1 MTATLQGPTGQITLE
16 TPALTLGRA
25 PDNQLVLADVKASS
39 HHAVLQLQ
47 GQGYTITDVGSSNGT
62 YVNELPLMKNT
73 PAVLKNGDKIRIGD
87 AVYTYEESQ
96 PAAPAYAPTVL
107 ASDAA
112 QDYATI
118 PAAQEPAPPASTVLA
133 AAPAYE
139 QRPAPA
145 PVYPVYP
152 VEPAVPAYNAAPRP
166 AWTAPAPPAYTPPP
180 VAPKKGGGLKVL
192 LIVIVVVL
200 VLAGAGGGAAA
211 YFLSRPQPTIS
222 LTSTYTTASTPAGA
236 TGTTFKVSG
245 QKFSGGSAI
254 TFLLDGK
261 PLTGGQAVS
270 SNSSGAVSATL
281 TVTDGWSVGSH
292 TLTARDASG
301 YLTQKGAA
309 LTIVTPGQAK
319 TPGPNGAPSDDASG
333 TVLASVQSSD
343 GSEAIS
349 LKVTGKADGGSV
361 CRDADDG
368 QSHSTSGTTS
378 GVGYTETT
386 VATCSGSYKGGKLT
400 YTETVT
406 SDKIV
411 FDNGVTCTAQVPY
424 VARHL
429 EGTFTNHTSLNGS
442 YTSDAVTVNCDH
454 GLGSSTTNA
463 GQGTW
468 TGVASL
474 Q

>member
-1 MTATLQGPTGQITLE
+1 MTATLQSPTGQITLE
-16 TPALTLGRA
+16 THALTLGRA
-25 PDNQLVLADVKASS
+25 SDNQLVLADVKASS

-47 GQGYTITDVGSSNGT
+47 GQGYTITDTGSSNGT
-62 YVNELPLMKNT
+62 YVNESPLAKNM
-73 PAVLKNGDKIRIGD
+73 PVVLKNGDKIRIGD
-87 AVYTYEESQ
+87 TVYTYEESQ
-96 PAAPAYAPTVL
+96 AAVPAYAPTVL
-107 ASDAA
+107 ASSGA

-118 PAAQEPAPPASTVLA
+118 PASDAPAPPA
-133 AAPAYE
+133 PA
-139 QRPAPA
+139 
-145 PVYPVYP
+145 VS
-152 VEPAVPAYNAAPRP
+152 PAVPAYEQSSPVYSVYPSVPAMPAYNSTPQP
-166 AWTAPAPPAYTPPP
+166 AWAAPAPPAPQ
-180 VAPKKGGGLKVL
+180 KKGGGLKVL
-192 LIVIVVVL
+192 LIVIIVVL
-200 VLAGAGGGAAA
+200 VLGGAGGGAAV

-222 LTSTYTTASTPAGA
+222 LSSTYASAATPAGA
-236 TGTTFKVSG
+236 TGTSFKVSG
-245 QKFSGGSAI
+245 QKFSASSAI
-254 TFLLDGK
+254 TFLLDGN
-261 PLTGGQAVS
+261 PIPGGQSVT

-281 TVTDGWSVGSH
+281 TVTSGWSVGNH
-292 TLTARDASG
+292 TLTAKDAGG

-309 LTIVTPGQAK
+309 LAIVTPGQAR

-333 TVLASVQSSD
+333 TILASVQASD

-349 LKVTGKADGGSV
+349 LKVVGKADGGSV

-406 SDKIV
+406 SDKIA
-411 FDNGVTCTAQVPY
+411 FENGVTCSAKVPY

-429 EGTFTNHTSLNGS
+429 EGTFTNHTSLNGT
-442 YTSDAVTVNCDH
+442 YASDAVTVNCDH
-454 GLGSSTTNA
+454 GLGSSTTTA